1 MAKKLFISLMMLLVT
16 SIASWA
22 EDPYFEVISGSFA
35 SGNVTVKFT
44 FPEAT
49 TVSVTGSIYL
59 DHSDKPS
66 DVYVTASGSAVS
78 TEGNI
83 VTATFTYTPWAGIG
97 EKGFS
102 FWSGGIT
109 ATGYSQYSN
118 IYAKP
123 EPPYAT
129 IKSGSLE
136 SGSATVTVTF
146 PDATTVTL
154 DWGYATFSLLYNE
167 SEIDDSK
174 VSVSSGLASTANN
187 TVTIPFTFTSTDGDA
202 SKYKVKISKWALYV
216 DAVNNDDIEILF
228 AGSTPTPSGC
238 EHTNCTSH
246 PAVEPTEST
255 PGNIAYQQCNDCNK
269 FFAADDVNHET
280 PIKWNAIEIAKI
292 CDHELV
298 GSDDICLNC
307 GQIQPHAS
315 RLPKVWTLGGVTV
328 TYNPVEKSLEFSGNG
343 IIPICENHFDIE
355 ALKAFYP
362 WYGVLNLTE
371 KKIDEYSSTY
381 ECDPLNKIIIG
392 EGVTYDKNGFN
403 ACTNFLSASVVI
415 DHSTKSS
422 SDAEWYF
429 NNKDLL
435 VLEND
440 AAKVAYHY
448 DPMYYFNSMVLTQ
461 ADLASQGI
469 SSFPASSLRENCR
482 HTLSHKIHPVCDWG
496 MDEIQYCYVCGF
508 AMAPT
513 NDGYGGYYDLSGQ
526 TESHSYGGAHTCTR
540 SIYPNPA
547 CGKKDP
553 AYCSHANITEY
564 DAVAATQLNPGH
576 IAFVKCNDCDSYFAT
591 EDESHATALDFETQV
606 LTAQLD
612 PSCIHEHF
620 INGVCSSCGY
630 ACAHPVSVEMT
641 PKCTGVYATYFRC
654 DVCGLA
660 FEDAACKTRISE
672 FDLSHKFP
680 TSGSD
685 ECEHGCGKWNPA
697 KCYHPYDDCVL
708 HEYAEPTCTEFGLY
722 RHYECTKCDALLD
735 YDNYNV
741 TTLEALKVDATG
753 HDFNYYGVCSNCGL
767 EGSEATDCPYNH
779 YSTTEVGDSRTS
791 CIEGLGP
798 QHTIYYRCNVCNRYL
813 KWYDGEMTQ
822 ITKSDMNITP
832 AAQLHNGHLVRHD
845 ACDPTC
851 TEPGHKAYKECS
863 DCYRKYYSYTPDSE
877 CNLLSDN
884 PYFIHDVTFDKS
896 YVVGEPL
903 GHDIDPVSNK
913 CTRCG
918 FAPTYRKV
926 MANSQ
931 IKRGAYY
938 IIVSKIGSQYYA
950 LGKPKD
956 TESRSFLE
964 GYDAVPVSVNPDGTI
979 TVTDAKVSQ
988 LFTLGEPGITFYS
1001 PKYGMIGLESGKLM
1015 SQLRSFITLGTEQS
1029 IPISYGDWDCNVM
1042 RLSVANDKKVVWTK
1056 EGERVDVKYPHTEI
1070 EPGSLVW
1077 AFAGAGITGGFN
1089 PARMEIFRE
1098 VFLGEKGGEKTFVFN
1113 GANSVTTRGRTVDE
1127 DGFDNYHTSFLYVLD
1142 TEVLLN
1148 TEDLAASISGPATSD
1163 DVDNFIAKAEE
1174 GNKKYASID
1183 LRNARG
1189 ISKEDVA
1196 KVKESSCV
1204 TSSTVILLPDNFD
1217 ISGLKTVN
1225 LVVGSVCEAME
1236 ILDKADIDI
1245 PAMFTAS
1252 HISYIRAM
1260 SGTSQWGTLCMPFA
1274 VESNDDVQLYELS
1287 EVSNNKDDEGD
1298 EGDKGAYGVLT
1309 FKAIDK
1315 AAPGQPVVFRKND
1328 KDAVGITIA
1337 MDNAEMKSGESETV
1351 ETDIDKWV
1359 IKGTLKGTI
1368 IKSGTVVTEYD
1379 EIHETVVSSKDVNR
1393 YYIAS
1398 DKFWNAKA
1406 DAIVPAFRA
1415 WFECDVTPEEPAEV
1429 KSAYTIFI
1437 MDDDDNVTA
1446 VLNPAAEGELEECTE
1461 IYDLSGKKLTAPV
1474 KGQINIINGKKIYVK

>member
-1 MAKKLFISLMMLLVT
+1 MLLVT

-22 EDPYFEVISGSFA
+22 EDPYFEVIDGSFA
-35 SGNVTVKFT
+35 SGN
-44 FPEAT
+44 
-49 TVSVTGSIYL
+49 
-59 DHSDKPS
+59 
-66 DVYVTASGSAVS
+66 
-78 TEGNI
+78 
-83 VTATFTYTPWAGIG
+83 YTL
-97 EKGFS
+97 K
-102 FWSGGIT
+102 
-109 ATGYSQYSN
+109 
-118 IYAKP
+118 
-123 EPPYAT
+123 
-129 IKSGSLE
+129 
-136 SGSATVTVTF
+136 VTF
-146 PDATTVTL
+146 PDASSVEYTNSSLSLSNGDNSVYSYDITSENNTITAVFKNKPIVADSYLKLNIFMFQNYYSIDGAAATTTYYIYSKESQPYAEIKSGNFADGNMTVTVYFPYANKVTTE
-154 DWGYATFSLLYNE
+154 GYSFYSVYLFYNDTQIAKVGTDNITTDENTFDVAFSFTPQGGTLSNYSVKVQKYALMIGNLYNDKE
-167 SEIDDSK
+167 M
-174 VSVSSGLASTANN
+174 
-187 TVTIPFTFTSTDGDA
+187 TIPFSGA
-202 SKYKVKISKWALYV
+202 
-216 DAVNNDDIEILF
+216 
-228 AGSTPTPSGC
+228 TPCT
-238 EHTNCTSH
+238 HDNCTSY
-246 PAVEPTEST
+246 PYVAPTHEAA
-255 PGNIAYQQCNDCNK
+255 GHIAYQECNDCGK
-269 FFAADDVNHET
+269 FFAADDAEHTT
-280 PIKWNAIEIAKI
+280 PIKWSAIEIAKI
-292 CDHELV
+292 CDHEHL
-298 GSDDICLNC
+298 GADDICLNC

-315 RLPKVWTLGGVTV
+315 RLPKVWTLGDVTV

-343 IIPICENHFDIE
+343 VIPICDNIFDVE
-355 ALKAFYP
+355 AIKASYP
-362 WYGVLNLTE
+362 WYAVLNLTE
-371 KKIDEYSSTY
+371 KKNDEHSLTY

-392 EGVTYDKNGFN
+392 DGVTYDNNGQN
-403 ACTNFLSASVVI
+403 LCTNFLSASVVI
-415 DHSTKSS
+415 DHSTKSTY
-422 SDAEWYF
+422 DNEWYF
-429 NNKDLL
+429 GSKDLL
-435 VLEND
+435 VLENED
-440 AAKVAYHY
+440 AKVAYNY
-448 DPMYYFNSMVLTQ
+448 NPMYYYNSMVLTQ

-469 SSFPASSLRENCR
+469 SSFPASSLRGDCR
-482 HTLSHKIHPVCDWG
+482 HTLIHKILPVCNWG
-496 MDEIQYCYVCGF
+496 MDDVQYCYTCGLT
-508 AMAPT
+508 MAPT
-513 NDGYGGYYDLSGQ
+513 NDGYGGYYDLSGL

-540 SIYPNPA
+540 SI

-553 AYCSHANITEY
+553 AYCSHTNITEY
-564 DAVAATQLNPGH
+564 NAVAATQQNPGH
-576 IAFVKCNDCDSYFAT
+576 IAFVKCNDCDSYFAA
-591 EDESHATALDFETQV
+591 EDESHATALDFETEV
-606 LTAQLD
+606 LTAQFD

-641 PKCTGVYATYFRC
+641 PKCTGFYATYFRC

-660 FEDAACKTRISE
+660 FADAACQTRISE

-680 TSGSD
+680 TSEYD
-685 ECEHGCGKWNPA
+685 RECEHGCGKWDPA

-741 TTLEALKVDATG
+741 TTLDALKVGATG

-779 YSTTEVGDSRTS
+779 SYYTEVGDSRTS

-798 QHTIYYRCNVCNRYL
+798 QHTIYYRCNFCNRYL

-845 ACDPTC
+845 ECDPTC
-851 TEPGHKAYKECS
+851 TEPGHKAYKECT
-863 DCYRKYYSYTPDSE
+863 DCHRKYYSYTPDSE

-884 PYFIHDVTFDKS
+884 PYFIHDVTFDES
-896 YVVGEPL
+896 YVEGEPL

-956 TESRSFLE
+956 AEFRSFLE
-964 GYDAVPVSVNPDGTI
+964 GYDAVPIKVNDDGTI
-979 TVTDAKVSQ
+979 TVTNPNVSQ

-1015 SQLRSFITLGTEQS
+1015 SQLRSYITLGKEQS
-1029 IPISYGDWDCNVM
+1029 IPVCYGDWDCNVM
-1042 RLSVANDKKVVWTK
+1042 RLSVANDNKVVWTK

-1077 AFAGAGITGGFN
+1077 AFAGAGITGSFN

-1113 GANSVTTRGRTVDE
+1113 GANSVSTHIKSVDE

-1252 HISYIRAM
+1252 HISYSRAM

-1274 VESNDDVQLYELS
+1274 VESNDGVQLYELS
-1287 EVSNNKDDEGD
+1287 EVNNTEDE
-1298 EGDKGAYGVLT
+1298 EGGEGAYGVLRFT
-1309 FKAIDK
+1309 AIDR
-1315 AAPGQPVVFRKND
+1315 AAPGQPVVFRKKD
-1328 KDAVGITIA
+1328 KDADGITIS
-1337 MDNAEMKSGESETV
+1337 MENAEMKSGESETV
-1351 ETDIDKWV
+1351 STDIDKWV

-1474 KGQINIINGKKIYVK
+1474 KGQINIINGKKIFVK

>member
-1 MAKKLFISLMMLLVT
+1 MKKLLLFMMMLIT

-22 EDPYFEVISGSFA
+22 EDPYFEVVSGSFA

-49 TVSVTGSIYL
+49 TVEVTGSIYL

-66 DVYVTASGSAVS
+66 GAITAYGPAVS
-78 TEGNI
+78 TEGNT

-102 FWSGGIT
+102 FWSGSIT
-109 ATGYSQYSN
+109 ATGYSQYTN

-146 PDATTVTL
+146 PDASTVTTQGYSFYYVMFYYNDNQIAQVGTDNITTV
-154 DWGYATFSLLYNE
+154 GNTF
-167 SEIDDSK
+167 D
-174 VSVSSGLASTANN
+174 VA
-187 TVTIPFTFTSTDGDA
+187 FTFTPQGGTLANYS
-202 SKYKVKISKWALYV
+202 VKIEQYAIKIDGNFNGDEL
-216 DAVNNDDIEILF
+216 IIPF
-228 AGSTPTPSGC
+228 STPTPSGC

-246 PAVEPTEST
+246 PAVEPTGST
-255 PGNIAYQQCNDCNK
+255 PGNIAYVQCNDCNK
-269 FFAADDVNHET
+269 YFAADDVNHEN
-280 PIKWNAIEIAKI
+280 PIKWKDIEIAKL

-298 GSDDICLNC
+298 GADDICLNC
-307 GQIQPHAS
+307 GQILPHKS
-315 RLPKVWTLGGVTV
+315 RLPMTWTLGGVTA

-343 IIPICENHFDIE
+343 EIPICDNNFDVD

-362 WYGVLNLTE
+362 WYAVLNLTE
-371 KKIDEYSSTY
+371 KQIDEYSTQY
-381 ECDPLNKIIIG
+381 VCDPLNKIIIG
-392 EGVTYDKNGFN
+392 DGITCDNSNLNV
-403 ACTNFLSASVVI
+403 CTSFLSASVII
-415 DHSTKSS
+415 DHSTKLS
-422 SDAEWYF
+422 SDTEWYF
-429 NNKDLL
+429 NSKDLL

-440 AAKVAYHY
+440 DAKVAYKY
-448 DPMYYFNSMVLTQ
+448 NPMYYYNSMVMTQ

-469 SSFPASSLRENCR
+469 SSFPAPSLRDNCR
-482 HTLSHKIHPVCDWG
+482 HTLEQKILPVCNSGVDN
-496 MDEIQYCYVCGF
+496 ILYCYVCGL
-508 AMAPT
+508 AKAPT
-513 NDGYGGYYDLSGQ
+513 TDGYGGYYDLSD
-526 TESHSYGGAHTCTR
+526 THSSHSYGAAHTCTR
-540 SIYPNPA
+540 RIHPNPA

-553 AYCSHANITEY
+553 AYCSHTNITEY
-564 DAVAATQLNPGH
+564 DAVATTQQNPGH
-576 IAFVKCNDCDSYFAT
+576 IAFVKCSDCDSYFAAT
-591 EDESHATALDFETQV
+591 DASHATALDFETQV
-606 LTAQLD
+606 LIAQLD
-612 PSCIHEHF
+612 PSCTHELF
-620 INGVCSSCGY
+620 VNGVCSSCGY
-630 ACAHPVSVEMT
+630 ACAHPVSAEKT
-641 PKCTGVYATYFRC
+641 PKCTGIHATYFRC
-654 DVCGLA
+654 EVCGLA
-660 FEDAACKTRISE
+660 FEDAACQTRISE

-680 TSGSD
+680 TSD
-685 ECEHGCGKWNPA
+685 YDYECEHGCGKWNPA
-697 KCYHPYDDCVL
+697 KCYHPWDNRVL

-735 YDNYNV
+735 YDNYSV
-741 TTLEALKVDATG
+741 TTLDALKIDATG
-753 HDFNYYGVCSNCGL
+753 HNFNYYGVCSNCGL

-779 YSTTEVGDSRTS
+779 SYYTEVGDSRTS

-851 TEPGHKAYKECS
+851 TEPGYKSYKECT
-863 DCYRKYYSYTPDSE
+863 DCHRKYYSYTPDSE

-884 PYFIHDVTFDKS
+884 PYFIHDVTFDQN

-903 GHDIDPVSNK
+903 GHAIDPVSNK
-913 CTRCG
+913 CTRCE

-956 TESRSFLE
+956 AEFRSFLE
-964 GYDAVPVSVNPDGTI
+964 GYDAVPVNVNPDGTI
-979 TVTDAKVSQ
+979 TVTDSKVSQ

-1001 PKYGMIGLESGKLM
+1001 PKYGMIGLESGQLM

-1077 AFAGAGITGGFN
+1077 AFAGAGITGSFN

-1113 GANSVTTRGRTVDE
+1113 GANSVSTHIKSVDE
-1127 DGFDNYHTSFLYVLD
+1127 NGFDNYHTSFLYVLD

-1174 GNKKYASID
+1174 GGKKYASID

-1252 HISYIRAM
+1252 HISYSRAM

-1287 EVSNNKDDEGD
+1287 KVSNNKDDEGD
-1298 EGDKGAYGVLT
+1298 KDAYGVLT
-1309 FKAIDK
+1309 FTAIDR
-1315 AAPGQPVVFRKND
+1315 AAPGQPVVFRKNN
-1328 KDAVGITIA
+1328 KDAAGITIA

-1351 ETDIDKWV
+1351 NTDIDKWV

-1379 EIHETVVSSKDVNR
+1379 EIHETVVSSMDVNR

-1398 DKFWNAKA
+1398 DKFWNAKKE
-1406 DAIVPAFRA
+1406 AIVPAFRA
-1415 WFECDVTPEEPAEV
+1415 WFECDVTPEETDEEPAAV
-1429 KSAYTIFI
+1429 KSTYTIFI
-1437 MDDDDNVTA
+1437 MDNDDNVTA
-1446 VLNPAAEGELEECTE
+1446 VLNPVAEGELEECTE

-1474 KGQINIINGKKIYVK
+1474 KGQVNIINGKKIFVK

>member
-1 MAKKLFISLMMLLVT
+1 MVKKLFIFFLTLLVSVT
-16 SIASWA
+16 SWA
-22 EDPYFEVISGSFA
+22 ADPYFEVIGGSFA

-59 DHSDKPS
+59 DHSDKPN

-78 TEGNI
+78 TEGNTA
-83 VTATFTYTPWAGIG
+83 TATFTYTPWAGISESG
-97 EKGFS
+97 YS

-109 ATGYSQYSN
+109 AEGYTQYAN
-118 IYAKP
+118 IHAKP
-123 EPPYAT
+123 VPPYAEVL
-129 IKSGSLE
+129 SGSLT
-136 SGSATVTVTF
+136 SGTLAVKVTF
-146 PDATTVTL
+146 PNISTIAPDLGSSYAISLWNNDVKLDAKTSS
-154 DWGYATFSLLYNE
+154 AA
-167 SEIDDSK
+167 
-174 VSVSSGLASTANN
+174 VSVTGNTLSTTFN
-187 TVTIPFTFTSTDGDA
+187 FTAQTDDDLSA
-202 SKYKVKISKWALYV
+202 ALIKVDKWAIKL
-216 DAVNNDDIEILF
+216 DGAWNEAMEISF
-228 AGSTPTPSGC
+228 SSSTPTPSGC

-246 PAVEPTEST
+246 PAVEPTETT
-255 PGNIAYQQCNDCNK
+255 PGNIAYVQCNDCNK
-269 FFAADDVNHET
+269 YFAADDVNHEN
-280 PIKWNAIEIAKI
+280 PIKWKDIEIAKL
-292 CDHELV
+292 CDHEVV
-298 GSDDICLNC
+298 GADDICLNC
-307 GQIQPHAS
+307 GQILPHAS
-315 RLPKVWTLGGVTV
+315 RLPMTWTIGGVTV
-328 TYNPVEKSLEFSGNG
+328 AYNSIEKSLEFSGNG
-343 IIPICENHFDIE
+343 VIPICENHFDIE
-355 ALKAFYP
+355 AIKASYP
-362 WYGVLNLTE
+362 WYAVLNLTE
-371 KKIDEYSSTY
+371 KQIDEHSTAY

-392 EGVTYDKNGFN
+392 DGVTYDNSDVN
-403 ACTNFLSASVVI
+403 VCTSFLSASVVI

-440 AAKVAYHY
+440 AAKGAYHY

-482 HTLSHKIHPVCDWG
+482 HTLEQKILPVCNSGVDN
-496 MDEIQYCYVCGF
+496 ILYCYVCGLTK
-508 AMAPT
+508 AIT
-513 NDGYGGYYDLSGQ
+513 DGVGYFDLSD
-526 TESHSYGGAHTCTR
+526 THSSHSYGPAHTCTR

-576 IAFVKCNDCDSYFAT
+576 IAFVKCNDCDSYFAA
-591 EDESHATALDFETQV
+591 EDESHATALDFETEV

-641 PKCTGVYATYFRC
+641 PKCTGFYATYFRC

-660 FEDAACKTRISE
+660 FADAACQTRISE

-680 TSGSD
+680 TSEYD
-685 ECEHGCGKWNPA
+685 RECEHGCGKWNPA

-735 YDNYNV
+735 YDYNV

-753 HDFNYYGVCSNCGL
+753 HNFNYYGVCSNCGL

-779 YSTTEVGDSRTS
+779 SSYTEVGDSRTS
-791 CIEGLGP
+791 CIQGLSAE
-798 QHTIYYRCNVCNRYL
+798 HETYYRCKFCDRYL

-845 ACDPTC
+845 ECGPTC
-851 TEPGHKAYKECS
+851 TEPGHKAYKECT
-863 DCYRKYYSYTPDSE
+863 DCHRKYYSYTPDSE
-877 CNLLSDN
+877 CNILFGNSYIISDA
-884 PYFIHDVTFDKS
+884 YFDQSF
-896 YVVGEPL
+896 VVGEPS
-903 GHDIDPVSNK
+903 GHNIDPVTNK

-956 TESRSFLE
+956 ADFRSFLE
-964 GYDAVPVSVNPDGTI
+964 GYDAVPVNVNPDGTI
-979 TVTDAKVSQ
+979 TVTDSKVSQ

-1015 SQLRSFITLGTEQS
+1015 SQLRSYITLGTEQS

-1098 VFLGEKGGEKTFVFN
+1098 VFLGEKDGEKTFVFN

-1127 DGFDNYHTSFLYVLD
+1127 DGFNNYHTSFLYVLD

-1163 DVDNFIAKAEE
+1163 DVNNFIAKAEE
-1174 GNKKYASID
+1174 GGKKYASID

-1252 HISYIRAM
+1252 HISYSRAM

-1337 MDNAEMKSGESETV
+1337 MENAEMKSGESETV